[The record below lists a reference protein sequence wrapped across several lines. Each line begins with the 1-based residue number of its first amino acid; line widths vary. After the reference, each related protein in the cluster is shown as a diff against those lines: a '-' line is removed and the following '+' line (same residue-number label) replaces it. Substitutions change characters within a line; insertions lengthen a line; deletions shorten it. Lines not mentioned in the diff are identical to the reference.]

1 MIGDRQIPVEP
12 LWTLFRCPTCRARLA
27 VMRAVPD
34 GRDLWAVWDARALAA
49 AVRAEGWLKPM
60 MVAGVTPFCP
70 NPVCVGEMRPL
81 EFVAA
86 VAALSECGD
95 WIAIPI
101 RFEALAHAR
110 MQ

>member
-27 VMRAVPD
+27 VMHAVAD
-34 GRDLWAVWDARALAA
+34 GRGLWAVWDARALAG
-49 AVRAEGWLKPM
+49 AVRAESWMNPT
-60 MVAGVTPFCP
+60 MVAGTAPFCP
-70 NPVCVGEMRPL
+70 NPVCEGEMRPL
-81 EFVAA
+81 ELVAA